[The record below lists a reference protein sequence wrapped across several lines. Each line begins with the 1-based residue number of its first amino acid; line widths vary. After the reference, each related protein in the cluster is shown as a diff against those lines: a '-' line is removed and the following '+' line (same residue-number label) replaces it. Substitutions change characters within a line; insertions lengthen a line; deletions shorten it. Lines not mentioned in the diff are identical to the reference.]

1 VEIRAIAPNRIDLA
15 GGTLDLYP
23 LYLFEDGGYTVNAAI
38 SVWSKVLLRTREDG
52 AVHIYSLDTGAEEHA
67 ASVDELA
74 LALGGPLDLIAR
86 VIRYYRPGIG
96 LDVFTQNDAPKG
108 SGLGASS
115 ALLIALSHALRV
127 LQSGSDRLS
136 DEDIIRVG
144 AELEAQTIRVPTGKQ
159 DYYAA
164 TYGGVNSIWFG
175 VGENRVE
182 RLLVQESDL
191 AALESRLILSFTG
204 EPHYS
209 AITNWGMLK
218 GYVEG
223 QERAVGGL
231 HRIKETAWRMRECL
245 RAGAWAGAAGNS
257 GVSAAAG
264 ARSFPTAV
272 SGPAPGSASGSPA
285 ANGAHVPF
293 PGLAELV
300 AEEWRNRR
308 ELADGVTTPN
318 VDRLMAAAAAAGAK
332 ASKLCGAGGGGCMIT
347 VIGDDDDHAFATR
360 PGGSGSIA
368 SARSSSSGPIATA
381 PSADLSAVRARV
393 EAALTAAG
401 ARIMP
406 FRIARTGVRVE
417 VRSDNAG
424 GSVIWPDS
432 LVYPAGSTPC
442 GALSADSATS
452 IAEAAPTHDE

>member
-1 VEIRAIAPNRIDLA
+1 
-15 GGTLDLYP
+15 
-23 LYLFEDGGYTVNAAI
+23 
-38 SVWSKVLLRTREDG
+38 
-52 AVHIYSLDTGAEEHA
+52 
-67 ASVDELA
+67 
-74 LALGGPLDLIAR
+74 
-86 VIRYYRPGIG
+86 
-96 LDVFTQNDAPKG
+96 
-108 SGLGASS
+108 
-115 ALLIALSHALRV
+115 
-127 LQSGSDRLS
+127 
-136 DEDIIRVG
+136 VG

-231 HRIKETAWRMRECL
+231 RRIKETAWRMRECL
-245 RAGAWAGAAGNS
+245 RAGAGAGAAGSS

-285 ANGAHVPF
+285 ANGAHVPVPF

-318 VDRLMAAAAAAGAK
+318 VDRIMAAAEAAGAK

-347 VIGDDDDHAFATR
+347 VIGDDSDA
-360 PGGSGSIA
+360 
-368 SARSSSSGPIATA
+368 
-381 PSADLSAVRARV
+381 AVRARV
-393 EAALTAAG
+393 EATLTAAG
-401 ARIMP
+401 ARIIP
-406 FRIARTGVRVE
+406 FKIARTGVRVE
-417 VRSDNAG
+417 VRTDDADGVAWLTTDPVGAGLLWPVTVAGVEAAATEEDTVIDSDAPNAG
-424 GSVIWPDS
+424 V
-432 LVYPAGSTPC
+432 V
-442 GALSADSATS
+442 
-452 IAEAAPTHDE
+452 